1 MNIILYTNV
10 SEKNKIGK
18 TLQNET
24 TISGSLRSDTSIID
38 PAIII
43 YHDNPAIFNYAYIPE
58 FNRYYFINNIE
69 CFRTGVWR
77 LSMHVDVLESFKT
90 ELENIDI
97 IVADSTDNGND
108 YLPGSQWKTK
118 VKDKTDIVNFPDG
131 LLESGEFILI
141 TAGG

>member
-1 MNIILYTNV
+1 MNINLYTNV

-18 TLQNET
+18 TLHNET
-24 TISGSLRSDTSIID
+24 TLSGSLRSDTSIID
-38 PAIII
+38 PTIII
-43 YHDNPAIFNYAYIPE
+43 CHTNPVVFNYAYILE

-69 CFRTGVWR
+69 CFRSGVWR

-90 ELENIDI
+90 ELENVDI
-97 IVADSTDNGND
+97 IVVDSADGDN
-108 YLPGSQWKTK
+108 YLPGPQWKTN
-118 VKDKTDIVNFPDG
+118 VKNKTDIVNFPDG